1 MKKIAFLFIFALVG
15 LLYSCGTTTTDPL
28 PSPATSITI
37 SVPSNVPTTAKV
49 GDRITFSVGVTAP
62 ATLSKFEVRKGAMS
76 IDNASTFTGTTFT
89 YNFAY
94 TVTAQDAGQNLAF
107 RFIAEDIKGNSK
119 SVDVAIA
126 VAVVVTPSND
136 VRLLSQNATATIG
149 AAVGSFYVSADNLIS
164 NTGNADPA
172 KVDITYG
179 VLSNNATLVSPD
191 ARVANNLGVAA
202 GKTGWTRTTFAVS
215 NLNFD
220 TVTATEITNA
230 AAPTNVLQTVTV
242 GGVYIFQNAAN
253 KRGIIRVKSLPTNGN
268 GVDVVFDIK
277 VIK

>member
-15 LLYSCGTTTTDPL
+15 LLYSCGTTTDPL

-37 SVPSNVPTTAKV
+37 SVPSSVPTTAKV

-76 IDNASTFTGTTFT
+76 IDNASTFTGITFT

-126 VAVVVTPSND
+126 VGTTVVVAPSND

-149 AAVGSFYVSADNLIS
+149 AAVGSFYVSADNRITNS
-164 NTGNADPA
+164 ADADPA

-191 ARVANNLGVAA
+191 ARAANNLGV
-202 GKTGWTRTTFAVS
+202 GNKTGWTRTTFAVS

-220 TVTATEITNA
+220 TVTATDIANA

>member
-1 MKKIAFLFIFALVG
+1 MKKIAYLFVFALVG
-15 LLYSCGTTTTDPL
+15 LLYSCGTTTDPL
-28 PSPATSITI
+28 PNPATSIVI
-37 SVPSNVPTTAKV
+37 NVPSNVPTTAKV
-49 GDRITFSVGVTAP
+49 GDRIAFSVGVTAP

-76 IDNASTFTGTTFT
+76 IDNASTFTGTTFN

-94 TVTAQDAGQNLAF
+94 TVTTQDAGQNLTF

-119 SVDVAIA
+119 SVDVAIS
-126 VAVVVTPSND
+126 VGTTVVVTPSND

-149 AAVGSFYVSADNLIS
+149 AAVGSFYVSADNRITNS
-164 NTGNADPA
+164 ADADPA

-191 ARVANNLGVAA
+191 ARVANNLGV
-202 GKTGWTRTTFAVS
+202 GNKTGWTKTSFAVS

-230 AAPTNVLQTVTV
+230 AMPTNALQTVTV
-242 GGVYIFQNAAN
+242 GGVYIFQNSAN
-253 KRGIIRVKSLPTNGN
+253 KRGIIRVKSLPPNGN

>member
-1 MKKIAFLFIFALVG
+1 MKKIAYLFVFALIG
-15 LLYSCGTTTTDPL
+15 LLYSCGTTTDPL
-28 PSPATSITI
+28 PSPTTSITI
-37 SVPSNVPTTAKV
+37 NVPSNVPTIAKV
-49 GDRITFSVGVTAP
+49 GDRIAFSVGVTAP
-62 ATLSKFEVRKGAMS
+62 ATLSKFEVRKGSAS
-76 IDNASTFTGTTFT
+76 IDNASTFSGTTFS

-94 TVTAQDAGQNLAF
+94 TVTAQDAGQNLTF

-126 VAVVVTPSND
+126 VATTVVVAPSND

-149 AAVGSFYVSADNLIS
+149 AAVGSFYVSAENRITNSAD
-164 NTGNADPA
+164 ADPA

-191 ARVANNLGVAA
+191 ARVANNLGV
-202 GKTGWTRTTFAVS
+202 GNKTGWTRTTFAVS

-277 VIK
+277 VIR